1 MRSISLRHRQLYAL
15 SQALKVSSGTSSKVR
30 ARTRTLF
37 GIYMHALYYTDH
49 YYCCPHIPR
58 RFTRRR
64 LSCCS
69 GRALPH
75 SNRLILHAPQRCCAQ
90 SPWDRWRLL
99 CYKALLHPAYCIY
112 WALFTSSRARR
123 QLLNIT
129 SAQPCNWPGQGR
141 PASTWHW
148 ARRSSTAHTP

>member
-1 MRSISLRHRQLYAL
+1 MAQAAICSLTGSEGQQRDLEQGKAKAFFVISIH
-15 SQALKVSSGTSSKVR
+15 TSHC
-30 ARTRTLF
+30 TGYF
-37 GIYMHALYYTDH
+37 NLYY
-49 YYCCPHIPR
+49 CPHIPR

-69 GRALPH
+69 GRALTH

-90 SPWDRWRLL
+90 SPWGRWRLQ
-99 CYKALLHPAYCIY
+99 CYKALPHPAYCIY

-129 SAQPCNWPGQGR
+129 SAQPYSWPGQGR